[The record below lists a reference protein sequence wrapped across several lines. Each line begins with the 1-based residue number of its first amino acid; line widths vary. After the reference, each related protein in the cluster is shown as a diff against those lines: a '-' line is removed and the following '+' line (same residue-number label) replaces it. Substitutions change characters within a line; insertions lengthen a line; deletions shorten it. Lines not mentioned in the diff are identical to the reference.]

1 MNSTPMRVAVIGL
14 RRQGVVGAACL
25 AEWGH
30 QVVAADHD
38 YEWIRSLAEGR
49 AGLSEP
55 GLDELIQLGIKSGHL
70 SFTNNLE
77 AAVAGCRAVFL
88 MHDTSVEG
96 RDGYDL
102 SALLRALTDMAPGL
116 AAGVIILVTAQVPV
130 GTTAEL
136 GKLLQQLR
144 PGLGAHLA
152 YAPENM
158 PEGSAV
164 AYFRQPPFPVLGA
177 EEAETF
183 SVLETLFQSTG
194 ASWHRC
200 DVRTAEMVRYALH
213 GYLAV
218 TTCFANELGNL
229 CGTVGADSQRLA
241 TLLRL
246 DPRIGCEA
254 PLIPGPGFSGG
265 SLARDLQALRHLGVS
280 AGLPTAL
287 LDGAWTSNGQVRR

>member
-38 YEWIRSLAEGR
+38 YERIRSLAEGR

-144 PGLGAHLA
+144 PDLGAHLA

-158 PEGSAV
+158 PEGRAL
-164 AYFRQPPFPVLGA
+164 AYFCSGIAVPIHGRFLASVRCAHGRDGPVCPPWLPGRHHLLRQRVGQPVRHRG
-177 EEAETF
+177 
-183 SVLETLFQSTG
+183 SGQSTAG
-194 ASWHRC
+194 HAAS
-200 DVRTAEMVRYALH
+200 
-213 GYLAV
+213 
-218 TTCFANELGNL
+218 
-229 CGTVGADSQRLA
+229 
-241 TLLRL
+241 
-246 DPRIGCEA
+246 
-254 PLIPGPGFSGG
+254 PGPPDRVRGTAYPRPR
-265 SLARDLQALRHLGVS
+265 LLWWKPRDLQALRHLGVS